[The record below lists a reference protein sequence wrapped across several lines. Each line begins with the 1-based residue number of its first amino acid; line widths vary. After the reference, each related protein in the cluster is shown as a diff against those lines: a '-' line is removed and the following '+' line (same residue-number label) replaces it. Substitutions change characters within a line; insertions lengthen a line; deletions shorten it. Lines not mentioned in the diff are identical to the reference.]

1 MTCFSGTQVVMDYNM
16 DSSTVEQ
23 AFSADLTVSNNTAK
37 SFVLTTC
44 VRRTQSAKN
53 ASKSMVLAEIGVPSG
68 YEVVRTKAQFGSACR
83 VEYPEG
89 QVVLYYYSVRC
100 TPV

>member
-1 MTCFSGTQVVMDYNM
+1 MDYNM

-23 AFSADLTVSNNTAK
+23 AFSVDLTVSNNTAK

-44 VRRTQSAKN
+44 VRRTHAAEN
-53 ASKSMVLAEIGVPSG
+53 ASQSMVLAEIGVPSG
-68 YEVVRTKAQFGSACR
+68 YDVVRTTSQFGSASR

-89 QVVLYYYSVRC
+89 QVVLYYCLVRC